1 MANSVS
7 NLDPQKMLDEEKNQS
22 QDGLSAPVSRHYS
35 DNDWRDAYFDIL
47 NNPNISW
54 DVKEKIRKALED
66 E

>member
-1 MANSVS
+1 
-7 NLDPQKMLDEEKNQS
+7 MLDEEKNQS

-54 DVKEKIRKALED
+54 DVKEKIGKALED